1 MATLHR
7 ERTIRSRCTQIVRKY
22 EPLLAYV
29 TTHPEKISAA
39 THNAIITAQTEME
52 TCAATFTALAALAH
66 D

>member
-7 ERTIRSRCTQIVRKY
+7 ERTIRSRCTQVVAKY

-29 TTHPEKISAA
+29 TTHPEKISAL
-39 THNAIITAQTEME
+39 THDRIVEAQTQME
-52 TCAATFTALAALAH
+52 TCAATFASLAALPH